1 MFLGRA
7 IYGLGGES
15 ITVTSSAILST
26 WFGNGKEIA
35 LAFGINLAVSRL
47 VSVFNDTFSP
57 TILQMPPA
65 RLPYIALFAVTWI
78 NDLSLAASIVLF
90 YIDRQFTQ
98 KIRQQQKK

>member
-35 LAFGINLAVSRL
+35 LAFGINLSVSRL
-47 VSVFNDTFSP
+47 VSVFNATSSAPIHGIVCCHMD
-57 TILQMPPA
+57 QC
-65 RLPYIALFAVTWI
+65 LFF
-78 NDLSLAASIVLF
+78 LAASIVLF
-90 YIDRQFTQ
+90 YIDRQSTR